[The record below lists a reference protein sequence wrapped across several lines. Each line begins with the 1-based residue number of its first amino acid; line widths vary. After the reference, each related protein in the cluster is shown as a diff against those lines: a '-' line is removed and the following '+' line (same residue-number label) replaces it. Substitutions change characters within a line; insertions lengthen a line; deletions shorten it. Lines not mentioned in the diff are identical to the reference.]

1 MFCFSFWPIL
11 LFLAPYPE
19 LANTDK
25 VSTFHTEIKKRER
38 EVTLLDALWAE
49 GGWEGGA
56 KTNQDIKRR
65 QRKANLI
72 KEEGEN
78 TLLSIC

>member
-1 MFCFSFWPIL
+1 M
-11 LFLAPYPE
+11 
-19 LANTDK
+19 
-25 VSTFHTEIKKRER
+25 
-38 EVTLLDALWAE
+38 LDALWAE

-72 KEEGEN
+72 KDEGGKHFAVY
-78 TLLSIC
+78 LLNMIREYQ